1 MDRKTFSNMLV
12 KQRENANVGKNELCR
27 LTGFVFSRLQRI
39 EEAYNNYKISLVI
52 SYLRPLNCVIC
63 IYNDDI
69 NFIIRDKEDVISCIK
84 EMRKNVFTQR
94 KLANKIGVSYVGL
107 ANIERGNTECH
118 IDILL
123 KILDVLN
130 YNIKIEK
137 I

>member
-63 IYNDDI
+63 IYNDDV
-69 NFIIRDKEDVISCIK
+69 NFIIRNKEDVISCMK
-84 EMRKNVFTQR
+84 EMRKDVFTQR
-94 KLANKIGVSYVGL
+94 ELANKIGVSYV
-107 ANIERGNTECH
+107 
-118 IDILL
+118 DWQILNVVIQNV
-123 KILDVLN
+123 ILIF
-130 YNIKIEK
+130 Y
-137 I
+137 